1 MIKKILIANR
11 GEIACR
17 IIKTAKKMNIKTVAV
32 YSEADKQA
40 DFVKLADESYLIG
53 PSSPNESY
61 LVIKKIIDIAKKSK
75 SDAIHPGYG
84 FLSEN
89 YNFVK
94 ALEKEKIKFIGP
106 NKNAITKMGDK
117 IESKNLATKLKLNVI
132 PGHTEAIKDP
142 KKAIKIAE
150 KIGFPVLL
158 KASAGGGGKGMR
170 IVENRNELEVNL
182 KAAQSEA
189 LNSFGDDRVFIEKFI
204 TNPRHIEIQIL
215 CDKHGN
221 QIHLGERECSIQR
234 RYQKVIEECPSSF
247 VDEKLRNEMA
257 EQALKL
263 AKEVKYDS
271 AGTVEFVVD
280 GEKNFYFLEMN
291 TRLQVEHPV
300 TELVTGVDLVEQMI
314 NCADGK
320 KLNLKQKDISLKGW
334 SVESRIYAEDP
345 LKDFLPSIG
354 RIIEYHEPQQTSL
367 NEVVRNDTG
376 VSSGSDIS
384 IFYDPMIA
392 KLCTWGKTRE
402 ISINRMEL
410 ALDKFLLEGIDHN
423 IPFLSS
429 IIGSQRFKSGD
440 LTTSFI
446 EDEYPN
452 GFKGLSANENE
463 NWIFSSLFLV
473 FHLSEIRKDFYFDEG
488 FSLDWQVQIQNKLNS
503 TVKNTYNFKIKQP
516 SKNNVEFYVKPLPL
530 KEIKGM
536 KKGYIKVDIKKD
548 YSNKLVAS
556 YLEMFNDNDGSIM
569 LSNKINYRI
578 KYINP
583 SIELNYRGVNIE
595 ALVLPKHIADLSKY
609 MKPIKII
616 DKSNLLLCPMPGK
629 LLKVMV
635 EEQEIVEEGQTL
647 CVIEAM
653 KMENTLVAQ
662 KNCTIKSINF
672 IEGDTLSVDQTIME
686 FIFEK

>member
-17 IIKTAKKMNIKTVAV
+17 IIKTANKMNIKTVAV
-32 YSEADKQA
+32 YSEADKHA

-61 LVIKKIIDIAKKSK
+61 LVIKKIIEIAKKSK

-117 IESKNLATKLKLNVI
+117 IESKNLANKLKLNII

-142 KKAIKIAE
+142 KKAIKISE

-170 IVENRNELEVNL
+170 IVESRKDLEANL

-189 LNSFGDDRVFIEKFI
+189 LNSFGDDRVFIEKYI

-247 VDEKLRNEMA
+247 VDKELREAMA
-257 EQALKL
+257 EQALRL

-280 GEKNFYFLEMN
+280 NDRNFYFLEMN

-300 TELVTGVDLVEQMI
+300 TELVTGIDLVEQMI

-320 KLNLKQKDISLKGW
+320 KLNLKQNDINLNGW
-334 SVESRIYAEDP
+334 SIESRIYAEDP

-354 RIIEYHEPQQTSL
+354 RLIEYHEPQQKNKT
-367 NEVVRNDTG
+367 EIIRNDTG
-376 VSSGSDIS
+376 VSGGSDIS
-384 IFYDPMIA
+384 IFYDPMIS
-392 KLCTWGKTRE
+392 KLAVHEKTRTKA
-402 ISINRMEL
+402 IDLMIN
-410 ALDKFLLEGIDHN
+410 ALQQYYITGVDHN
-423 IPFLSS
+423 IAFLISTLKNKDFRSGS
-429 IIGSQRFKSGD
+429 IS
-440 LTTSFI
+440 TNFI
-446 EDEYPN
+446 KENYPKGYYFN
-452 GFKGLSANENE
+452 YGLSKSLIEKFNYAA
-463 NWIFSSLFLV
+463 IF
-473 FHLSEIRKDFYFDEG
+473 IYK
-488 FSLDWQVQIQNKLNS
+488 KLNINITNLGLS
-503 TVKNTYNFKIKQP
+503 VISKKITSDFEIKSHKLIDKNLSMIVAH
-516 SKNNVEFYVKPLPL
+516 KN
-530 KEIKGM
+530 KEIVLHSLWKINQ
-536 KKGYIKVDIKKD
+536 K
-548 YSNKLVAS
+548 
-556 YLEMFNDNDGSIM
+556 IM
-569 LSNKINYRI
+569 ELNIGDEKCFVKINKINNFNQFSITIEDCSLDLIVAPNKNKALFNYMPEI
-578 KYINP
+578 KL
-583 SIELNYRGVNIE
+583 E
-595 ALVLPKHIADLSKY
+595 DLSK
-609 MKPIKII
+609 KLI
-616 DKSNLLLCPMPGK
+616 SPMPGLIK
-629 LLKVMV
+629 SINIKKGQLIKQG
-635 EEQEIVEEGQTL
+635 EELVI
-647 CVIEAM
+647 IEAM
-653 KMENTLVAQ
+653 KMENILKSEKDCLVEDVL
-662 KNCTIKSINF
+662 IK
-672 IEGDTLSVDQTIME
+672 EGSSVSTDEVLIT
-686 FIFEK
+686 FK

>member
-17 IIKTAKKMNIKTVAV
+17 IIKTANKMNIKTVAV
-32 YSEADKQA
+32 YSEADKHA

-61 LVIKKIIDIAKKSK
+61 LVIKKIIEIAKKSK

-117 IESKNLATKLKLNVI
+117 IESKNLANKLKLNII

-142 KKAIKIAE
+142 KKAIKISE

-170 IVENRNELEVNL
+170 IVESRKDLEANL

-189 LNSFGDDRVFIEKFI
+189 LNSFGDDRVFIEKYI

-247 VDEKLRNEMA
+247 VDKELREAMA
-257 EQALKL
+257 EQALRL

-280 GEKNFYFLEMN
+280 NDRNFYFLEMN

-300 TELVTGVDLVEQMI
+300 TELVTGIDLVEQMI

-320 KLNLKQKDISLKGW
+320 KLNLKQNDINLNGW
-334 SVESRIYAEDP
+334 SIESRIYAEDP

-354 RIIEYHEPQQTSL
+354 RLIEYHEPQQKNKT
-367 NEVVRNDTG
+367 EIIRNDTG
-376 VSSGSDIS
+376 VSGGSDIS
-384 IFYDPMIA
+384 IFYDPMIS
-392 KLCTWGKTRE
+392 KLAVHEKTRTKA
-402 ISINRMEL
+402 IDLMIN
-410 ALDKFLLEGIDHN
+410 ALQQYYITGVDHN
-423 IPFLSS
+423 IAFLISTLKNKDFRSGS
-429 IIGSQRFKSGD
+429 IS
-440 LTTSFI
+440 TNFI
-446 EDEYPN
+446 KENYPKGYYFN
-452 GFKGLSANENE
+452 YGLSKSLIEKFNYAA
-463 NWIFSSLFLV
+463 IF
-473 FHLSEIRKDFYFDEG
+473 IYK
-488 FSLDWQVQIQNKLNS
+488 KLNINITNLGLS
-503 TVKNTYNFKIKQP
+503 VISKKITSDFEIKSHKLIDKNLSMIVTH
-516 SKNNVEFYVKPLPL
+516 KN
-530 KEIKGM
+530 KEIVLHSLWKINQ
-536 KKGYIKVDIKKD
+536 K
-548 YSNKLVAS
+548 
-556 YLEMFNDNDGSIM
+556 IM
-569 LSNKINYRI
+569 ELNIGDEKCFVKINKINNFNQFSITIEDCSLDLIVAPNKNKALFNYMPEI
-578 KYINP
+578 KL
-583 SIELNYRGVNIE
+583 E
-595 ALVLPKHIADLSKY
+595 DLSK
-609 MKPIKII
+609 KLI
-616 DKSNLLLCPMPGK
+616 SPMPGLIK
-629 LLKVMV
+629 SINIKKGQLIKQGEELL
-635 EEQEIVEEGQTL
+635 I
-647 CVIEAM
+647 IEAM
-653 KMENTLVAQ
+653 KMENILKSEKDCLVEDVL
-662 KNCTIKSINF
+662 IK
-672 IEGDTLSVDQTIME
+672 EGSSVSTDEVLIT
-686 FIFEK
+686 FK

>member
-17 IIKTAKKMNIKTVAV
+17 IIKTANKMNIKTVAV
-32 YSEADKQA
+32 YSEADKHA

-61 LVIKKIIDIAKKSK
+61 LVIKKIIEIAKKSK

-117 IESKNLATKLKLNVI
+117 IESKNLANKLKLNII

-142 KKAIKIAE
+142 KKAIKISE

-170 IVENRNELEVNL
+170 IVESRKDLEANL

-189 LNSFGDDRVFIEKFI
+189 LNSFGDDRVFIEKYI

-247 VDEKLRNEMA
+247 VDKELREAMA
-257 EQALKL
+257 EQALRL

-280 GEKNFYFLEMN
+280 NDRNFYFLEMN

-300 TELVTGVDLVEQMI
+300 TELVTGIDLVEQMI

-320 KLNLKQKDISLKGW
+320 KLNLKQKDINLNGW
-334 SVESRIYAEDP
+334 SIESRIYAEDP

-354 RIIEYHEPQQTSL
+354 RLIDYHEPQQKNKT
-367 NEVVRNDTG
+367 EIIRNDTG
-376 VSSGSDIS
+376 VSGGSDIS
-384 IFYDPMIA
+384 IFYDPMIS
-392 KLCTWGKTRE
+392 KLAVHEKTRTKA
-402 ISINRMEL
+402 IDLMIN
-410 ALDKFLLEGIDHN
+410 ALQQYYITGVDHN
-423 IPFLSS
+423 IAFLISTLKNKDFRSGS
-429 IIGSQRFKSGD
+429 ISTNFIKENYPKGY
-440 LTTSFI
+440 SFN
-446 EDEYPN
+446 Y
-452 GFKGLSANENE
+452 GLSKSLIEKFNYAA
-463 NWIFSSLFLV
+463 IF
-473 FHLSEIRKDFYFDEG
+473 IYK
-488 FSLDWQVQIQNKLNS
+488 KLNINITNLDLS
-503 TVKNTYNFKIKQP
+503 VISKKITSDFEIKSHKLIDKNLSMIVAY
-516 SKNNVEFYVKPLPL
+516 KN
-530 KEIKGM
+530 KEIVLHSLWKINQKIM
-536 KKGYIKVDIKKD
+536 ELNI
-548 YSNKLVAS
+548 
-556 YLEMFNDNDGSIM
+556 NDEKCFVKI
-569 LSNKINYRI
+569 NKINNFNQFSITIEDCSLDLIVAPNKNKALFDYMPEI
-578 KYINP
+578 KR
-583 SIELNYRGVNIE
+583 E
-595 ALVLPKHIADLSKY
+595 DLSK
-609 MKPIKII
+609 KLI
-616 DKSNLLLCPMPGK
+616 SPMPGLIK
-629 LLKVMV
+629 SISIKKGQLIKQG
-635 EEQEIVEEGQTL
+635 EELVI
-647 CVIEAM
+647 IEAM
-653 KMENTLVAQ
+653 KMENILKSEKDCLVEDVL
-662 KNCTIKSINF
+662 IK
-672 IEGDTLSVDQTIME
+672 EGSSVSTDEVLIT
-686 FIFEK
+686 FK

>member
-17 IIKTAKKMNIKTVAV
+17 IIKTANKMNIKTVAV
-32 YSEADKQA
+32 YSEADKHA

-61 LVIKKIIDIAKKSK
+61 LVIKKIIEIAKKSK

-117 IESKNLATKLKLNVI
+117 IESKNLANKLKLNII

-142 KKAIKIAE
+142 KKAIKISE

-170 IVENRNELEVNL
+170 IVESRKDLEANL

-189 LNSFGDDRVFIEKFI
+189 LNSFGDDRVFIEKYI

-247 VDEKLRNEMA
+247 VDKELREAMA
-257 EQALKL
+257 EQALRL

-280 GEKNFYFLEMN
+280 NDRNFYFLEMN

-300 TELVTGVDLVEQMI
+300 TELVTGIDLVEQMI

-320 KLNLKQKDISLKGW
+320 KLNLKQKDINLNGW
-334 SVESRIYAEDP
+334 SIESRIYAEDP

-354 RIIEYHEPQQTSL
+354 RLIEYHEPQQKNKT
-367 NEVVRNDTG
+367 EIIRNDTG
-376 VSSGSDIS
+376 VSGGSDIS
-384 IFYDPMIA
+384 IFYDPMIS
-392 KLCTWGKTRE
+392 KLAVHEKTRTKA
-402 ISINRMEL
+402 IDLMIN
-410 ALDKFLLEGIDHN
+410 ALQQYYITGVDHN
-423 IPFLSS
+423 IAFLISTLKNKDFRSGS
-429 IIGSQRFKSGD
+429 ISTNFIKENYPKGY
-440 LTTSFI
+440 SFN
-446 EDEYPN
+446 Y
-452 GFKGLSANENE
+452 GLSKSLIEKFNYAA
-463 NWIFSSLFLV
+463 IF
-473 FHLSEIRKDFYFDEG
+473 IYK
-488 FSLDWQVQIQNKLNS
+488 KLNINILNLNLS
-503 TVKNTYNFKIKQP
+503 VISKKITSDFEIKSHKLIDKNLSMIVAY
-516 SKNNVEFYVKPLPL
+516 KN
-530 KEIKGM
+530 KEIVLHSLWKINQKIM
-536 KKGYIKVDIKKD
+536 ELNI
-548 YSNKLVAS
+548 
-556 YLEMFNDNDGSIM
+556 NDEKCFVKI
-569 LSNKINYRI
+569 NKINNFNQFSITIEDCSLDLIVAPNKNKALFDYMPEI
-578 KYINP
+578 KL
-583 SIELNYRGVNIE
+583 E
-595 ALVLPKHIADLSKY
+595 DLSK
-609 MKPIKII
+609 KLI
-616 DKSNLLLCPMPGK
+616 SPMPGLIK
-629 LLKVMV
+629 SINIKKGQLIKQG
-635 EEQEIVEEGQTL
+635 EELVI
-647 CVIEAM
+647 IEAM
-653 KMENTLVAQ
+653 KM
-662 KNCTIKSINF
+662 K
-672 IEGDTLSVDQTIME
+672 EGSSVSTDEVLIT
-686 FIFEK
+686 FK

>member
-17 IIKTAKKMNIKTVAV
+17 IIKTANKMNIKTVAV
-32 YSEADKQA
+32 YSEADKHA

-61 LVIKKIIDIAKKSK
+61 LVIKKIIEIAKKSK

-117 IESKNLATKLKLNVI
+117 IESKNLANKLKLNII

-142 KKAIKIAE
+142 KKAIKISE

-170 IVENRNELEVNL
+170 IVESRKDLEANL

-189 LNSFGDDRVFIEKFI
+189 LNSFGDDRVFIEKYI

-247 VDEKLRNEMA
+247 VDKELREAMA
-257 EQALKL
+257 EQALRL

-280 GEKNFYFLEMN
+280 NDRNFYFLEMN

-300 TELVTGVDLVEQMI
+300 TELVTGIDLVEQMI

-320 KLNLKQKDISLKGW
+320 KLNLKQNDINLNGW
-334 SVESRIYAEDP
+334 SIESRIYAEDP

-354 RIIEYHEPQQTSL
+354 RLIEYHEPQQKNKT
-367 NEVVRNDTG
+367 EIIRNDTG
-376 VSSGSDIS
+376 VSGGSDIS
-384 IFYDPMIA
+384 IFYDPMIS
-392 KLCTWGKTRE
+392 KLAVHEKTRTKA
-402 ISINRMEL
+402 IDLMIN
-410 ALDKFLLEGIDHN
+410 ALQQYYITGVDHN
-423 IPFLSS
+423 IAFLISTLKNKDFRSGS
-429 IIGSQRFKSGD
+429 ISTNFIKENYPKGYYFNYGLSKSLIEKFNYAAIFIYKKLNINITNLD
-440 LTTSFI
+440 LSVISKKTTSDFEI
-446 EDEYPN
+446 KSHKLIDKN
-452 GFKGLSANENE
+452 LSM
-463 NWIFSSLFLV
+463 IV
-473 FHLSEIRKDFYFDEG
+473 VH
-488 FSLDWQVQIQNKLNS
+488 
-503 TVKNTYNFKIKQP
+503 KN
-516 SKNNVEFYVKPLPL
+516 
-530 KEIKGM
+530 KEIVLHSLWKINQ
-536 KKGYIKVDIKKD
+536 K
-548 YSNKLVAS
+548 
-556 YLEMFNDNDGSIM
+556 IM
-569 LSNKINYRI
+569 ELNIGDEKCFVKINKINNFNQFSITIEDCSLDLIVAPNKNKALFNYMPEI
-578 KYINP
+578 KL
-583 SIELNYRGVNIE
+583 E
-595 ALVLPKHIADLSKY
+595 DLSK
-609 MKPIKII
+609 KLI
-616 DKSNLLLCPMPGK
+616 SPMPGLIK
-629 LLKVMV
+629 SINIKKGQLIKQG
-635 EEQEIVEEGQTL
+635 EELVI
-647 CVIEAM
+647 IEAM
-653 KMENTLVAQ
+653 KMENILKSEKDCLVEDVL
-662 KNCTIKSINF
+662 IK
-672 IEGDTLSVDQTIME
+672 EGSSVSTDEVLIT
-686 FIFEK
+686 FK

>member
-17 IIKTAKKMNIKTVAV
+17 IIKTAKKMKIKTVAV
-32 YSEADKQA
+32 YSDADKQA
-40 DFVKLADESYLIG
+40 DFVKQADESYYIG
-53 PSSPNESY
+53 PSSPSESY
-61 LVIKKIIDIAKKSK
+61 LVIKKIIEVAKKSK

-106 NKNAITKMGDK
+106 NKNAIIKMGDK
-117 IESKNLATKLKLNVI
+117 IESKNLANKLKLNII

-170 IVENRNELEVNL
+170 IVENRKELEPNL
-182 KAAQSEA
+182 KAAQGEA
-189 LNSFGDDRVFIEKFI
+189 LNSFGDDRVFIEKYI

-234 RYQKVIEECPSSF
+234 RYQKVIEECPSPF
-247 VDEKLRNEMA
+247 LDEELRNAMA

-280 GEKNFYFLEMN
+280 DQKNFYFLEMN

-320 KLNLKQKDISLKGW
+320 KLNIRQKDIKLNGW
-334 SVESRIYAEDP
+334 SIESRIYAEDP

-354 RIIEYHEPQQTSL
+354 RIIEYEEPTNFNV
-367 NEVVRNDTG
+367 NEIIRNDTG

-384 IFYDPMIA
+384 IYYDPMIS
-392 KLCTWGKTRE
+392 KLAVHAKTRLK
-402 ISINRMEL
+402 SIDLMIN
-410 ALDKFLLEGIDHN
+410 ALQQYYITGVDHN
-423 IPFLSS
+423 IAFLISTLKNND
-429 IIGSQRFKSGD
+429 FKSGNISTNFIKENYPKGYSSNFG
-440 LTTSFI
+440 LNKSLMNKFNMAAVYVYSKLNKFKGNNLSVSSKKRSFDYQLKEEKMLEDGYLIRLGDKRNDFVISSSWKNNEKVMCLKIDEELCFVKVNEIKNFNQFSFTI
-446 EDEYPN
+446 EDCTLN
-452 GFKGLSANENE
+452 LTLSSTQIEK
-463 NWIFSSLFLV
+463 LFA
-473 FHLSEIRKDFYFDEG
+473 YM
-488 FSLDWQVQIQNKLNS
+488 
-503 TVKNTYNFKIKQP
+503 P
-516 SKNNVEFYVKPLPL
+516 A
-530 KEIKGM
+530 
-536 KKGYIKVDIKKD
+536 IKV
-548 YSNKLVAS
+548 
-556 YLEMFNDNDGSIM
+556 E
-569 LSNKINYRI
+569 
-578 KYINP
+578 
-583 SIELNYRGVNIE
+583 
-595 ALVLPKHIADLSKY
+595 DLSK
-609 MKPIKII
+609 KLI
-616 DKSNLLLCPMPGK
+616 SPMPGLVK
-629 LLKVMV
+629 SISIKKGQPIKQG
-635 EEQEIVEEGQTL
+635 QELI
-647 CVIEAM
+647 VIEAM
-653 KMENTLVAQ
+653 KMENILKSEKDCIVDDVL
-662 KNCTIKSINF
+662 IK
-672 IEGDTLSVDQTIME
+672 EGSSVSTDEVLIT
-686 FIFEK
+686 FK

>member
-17 IIKTAKKMNIKTVAV
+17 IIKTAKKMKIKTVAV
-32 YSEADKQA
+32 YSDADRQA
-40 DFVKLADESYLIG
+40 DFVKQADESYYIG
-53 PSSPNESY
+53 PSSPSESY
-61 LVIKKIIDIAKKSK
+61 LVIKKIIEVAKKSK

-106 NKNAITKMGDK
+106 NKNAIIKMGDK
-117 IESKNLATKLKLNVI
+117 IESKNLANKLKLNII

-170 IVENRNELEVNL
+170 IVENRKELEPNL
-182 KAAQSEA
+182 KAAQGEA
-189 LNSFGDDRVFIEKFI
+189 LNSFGDDRVFIEKYI

-234 RYQKVIEECPSSF
+234 RYQKVIEECPSPF
-247 VDEKLRNEMA
+247 LDEELRNAMA

-280 GEKNFYFLEMN
+280 DQKNFYFLEMN

-320 KLNLKQKDISLKGW
+320 KLNISQKDIKLNGW
-334 SVESRIYAEDP
+334 SIESRIYAEDP

-354 RIIEYHEPQQTSL
+354 RIIEYEEPTNFNV
-367 NEVVRNDTG
+367 NEIIRNDTG

-384 IFYDPMIA
+384 IYYDPMIS
-392 KLCTWGKTRE
+392 KLAVHAETRLK
-402 ISINRMEL
+402 SIDLMIN
-410 ALDKFLLEGIDHN
+410 ALQQYYITGVDHN
-423 IPFLSS
+423 IAFLISTLKNND
-429 IIGSQRFKSGD
+429 FKSGNISTNFIKENYPKGYSSNFG
-440 LTTSFI
+440 LNKSLMNKFNMAAVYVYSKLNKFKGNNISVSSKKRSFDYQLKEEKMLEDGYLIRLGDKRNDFVISSSWKNNEKVMCLKIDEELCFVKVNEIKNFNQFSFTI
-446 EDEYPN
+446 EDCTLN
-452 GFKGLSANENE
+452 LTLSSTQIEK
-463 NWIFSSLFLV
+463 LFA
-473 FHLSEIRKDFYFDEG
+473 YM
-488 FSLDWQVQIQNKLNS
+488 
-503 TVKNTYNFKIKQP
+503 P
-516 SKNNVEFYVKPLPL
+516 A
-530 KEIKGM
+530 
-536 KKGYIKVDIKKD
+536 IKV
-548 YSNKLVAS
+548 
-556 YLEMFNDNDGSIM
+556 E
-569 LSNKINYRI
+569 
-578 KYINP
+578 
-583 SIELNYRGVNIE
+583 
-595 ALVLPKHIADLSKY
+595 DLSK
-609 MKPIKII
+609 KLI
-616 DKSNLLLCPMPGK
+616 SPMPGLVK
-629 LLKVMV
+629 SISIKKGQPIKQG
-635 EEQEIVEEGQTL
+635 QELI
-647 CVIEAM
+647 VIEAM
-653 KMENTLVAQ
+653 KMENILKSEKDCIVDDVL
-662 KNCTIKSINF
+662 IK
-672 IEGDTLSVDQTIME
+672 EGSSVSTDEVLIT
-686 FIFEK
+686 FK

>member
-17 IIKTAKKMNIKTVAV
+17 IIKTANKMNIKTVAV
-32 YSEADKQA
+32 YSEADKHA

-61 LVIKKIIDIAKKSK
+61 LVIKKIIEIAKKSK

-117 IESKNLATKLKLNVI
+117 IESKNLANKLKLNII

-142 KKAIKIAE
+142 KKAIKISE

-170 IVENRNELEVNL
+170 IVESRKDLEANL

-189 LNSFGDDRVFIEKFI
+189 LNSFGDDRVFIEKYI

-247 VDEKLRNEMA
+247 VDKELREAMA
-257 EQALKL
+257 EQALRL

-280 GEKNFYFLEMN
+280 NDRNFYFLEMN

-300 TELVTGVDLVEQMI
+300 TELVTGIDLVEQMI

-320 KLNLKQKDISLKGW
+320 KLNLKQKDINLNGW
-334 SVESRIYAEDP
+334 SIESRIYAEDP

-354 RIIEYHEPQQTSL
+354 RLIEYHEPQQKNKT
-367 NEVVRNDTG
+367 EIIRNDTG
-376 VSSGSDIS
+376 VSGGSDIS
-384 IFYDPMIA
+384 IFYDPMIS
-392 KLCTWGKTRE
+392 KLAVHEKTRTKA
-402 ISINRMEL
+402 IDLMIN
-410 ALDKFLLEGIDHN
+410 ALQQYYITGVDHN
-423 IPFLSS
+423 IAFLISTLKNKDFRSGS
-429 IIGSQRFKSGD
+429 IS
-440 LTTSFI
+440 TNFI
-446 EDEYPN
+446 KENYPKGYYFN
-452 GFKGLSANENE
+452 YGLSKSLIEKFNYAA
-463 NWIFSSLFLV
+463 IF
-473 FHLSEIRKDFYFDEG
+473 IYK
-488 FSLDWQVQIQNKLNS
+488 KLNINIINLDLS
-503 TVKNTYNFKIKQP
+503 VISKKITSDFEIKSHKLIDKNLSMIVAY
-516 SKNNVEFYVKPLPL
+516 KN
-530 KEIKGM
+530 KEIALHSLWKINQKIM
-536 KKGYIKVDIKKD
+536 ELNI
-548 YSNKLVAS
+548 
-556 YLEMFNDNDGSIM
+556 NDEKCFVKI
-569 LSNKINYRI
+569 NKINNFNQFSITIEDCSLDLIVAPNKNKALFDYMPEI
-578 KYINP
+578 KL
-583 SIELNYRGVNIE
+583 E
-595 ALVLPKHIADLSKY
+595 DLSK
-609 MKPIKII
+609 KLI
-616 DKSNLLLCPMPGK
+616 SPMPGLIK
-629 LLKVMV
+629 SISIKKGQLIKQG
-635 EEQEIVEEGQTL
+635 EELVI
-647 CVIEAM
+647 IEAM
-653 KMENTLVAQ
+653 KMENILKSEKDCLVEDVL
-662 KNCTIKSINF
+662 IK
-672 IEGDTLSVDQTIME
+672 EGSSVSTDEVLIT
-686 FIFEK
+686 FK

>member
-17 IIKTAKKMNIKTVAV
+17 IIKTANKMNIKTVAV
-32 YSEADKQA
+32 YSEADKHA

-61 LVIKKIIDIAKKSK
+61 LVIKKIIEIAKKSK

-117 IESKNLATKLKLNVI
+117 IESKNLANKLKLNII

-142 KKAIKIAE
+142 KKAIKISE

-170 IVENRNELEVNL
+170 IVESRKDLEANL

-189 LNSFGDDRVFIEKFI
+189 LNSFGDDRVFIEKYI

-247 VDEKLRNEMA
+247 VDKELREAMA
-257 EQALKL
+257 EQALRL

-280 GEKNFYFLEMN
+280 NDRNFYFLEMN

-320 KLNLKQKDISLKGW
+320 KLNLKQKDINLNGW
-334 SVESRIYAEDP
+334 SIESRIYAEDP

-354 RIIEYHEPQQTSL
+354 RLIEYHEPQQKNKT
-367 NEVVRNDTG
+367 EIIRNDTG
-376 VSSGSDIS
+376 VSGGSDIS
-384 IFYDPMIA
+384 IFYDPMIS
-392 KLCTWGKTRE
+392 KLAVHEKTRTKA
-402 ISINRMEL
+402 IDLMIN
-410 ALDKFLLEGIDHN
+410 ALQQYYITGVDHN
-423 IPFLSS
+423 IAFLISTLKNKDFRSGS
-429 IIGSQRFKSGD
+429 IS
-440 LTTSFI
+440 TNFI
-446 EDEYPN
+446 KENYPKGYYFN
-452 GFKGLSANENE
+452 YGLSKSLIEKFNYAA
-463 NWIFSSLFLV
+463 IF
-473 FHLSEIRKDFYFDEG
+473 IYK
-488 FSLDWQVQIQNKLNS
+488 KLNINITNLDLS
-503 TVKNTYNFKIKQP
+503 VISKKITSDFEIKSHKLIDKNLSMIVAH
-516 SKNNVEFYVKPLPL
+516 KN
-530 KEIKGM
+530 KEIVLHSLWKINQKIM
-536 KKGYIKVDIKKD
+536 ELNI
-548 YSNKLVAS
+548 
-556 YLEMFNDNDGSIM
+556 NDEKCFVKI
-569 LSNKINYRI
+569 NKINNFNQFSITIEDCSLDLIVAPNKNKALFDYMPEI
-578 KYINP
+578 KL
-583 SIELNYRGVNIE
+583 E
-595 ALVLPKHIADLSKY
+595 DLSK
-609 MKPIKII
+609 KLI
-616 DKSNLLLCPMPGK
+616 SPMPGLIK
-629 LLKVMV
+629 SINIKKGQLIKQG
-635 EEQEIVEEGQTL
+635 EELVI
-647 CVIEAM
+647 IEAM
-653 KMENTLVAQ
+653 KMENILKSEKDCLVEDVL
-662 KNCTIKSINF
+662 IK
-672 IEGDTLSVDQTIME
+672 EGSSVSTDEVLIT
-686 FIFEK
+686 FK

>member
-17 IIKTAKKMNIKTVAV
+17 IIKTANKMNIKTVAV
-32 YSEADKQA
+32 YSEADKHA

-61 LVIKKIIDIAKKSK
+61 LVIKKIIEIAKKSK

-117 IESKNLATKLKLNVI
+117 IESKNLANKLKLNII

-142 KKAIKIAE
+142 KKAIKISE

-170 IVENRNELEVNL
+170 IVESRKDLEANL

-189 LNSFGDDRVFIEKFI
+189 LNSFGDDRVFIEKYI

-247 VDEKLRNEMA
+247 VDKELREAMA
-257 EQALKL
+257 EQALRL

-280 GEKNFYFLEMN
+280 NDRNFYFLEMN

-300 TELVTGVDLVEQMI
+300 TELVTGIDLVEQMI

-320 KLNLKQKDISLKGW
+320 KLNLKQNDINLNGW
-334 SVESRIYAEDP
+334 SIESRIYAEDP

-354 RIIEYHEPQQTSL
+354 RLIEYHEPQQKNKT
-367 NEVVRNDTG
+367 EIIRNDTG
-376 VSSGSDIS
+376 VSGGSDIS
-384 IFYDPMIA
+384 IFYDPMIS
-392 KLCTWGKTRE
+392 KLAVHEKTRTKA
-402 ISINRMEL
+402 IDLMIN
-410 ALDKFLLEGIDHN
+410 ALQQYYITGVDHN
-423 IPFLSS
+423 IAFLISTLKNKDFRSGS
-429 IIGSQRFKSGD
+429 IS
-440 LTTSFI
+440 TNFI
-446 EDEYPN
+446 KENYPKGYYFN
-452 GFKGLSANENE
+452 YGLSKSLIEKFNYAA
-463 NWIFSSLFLV
+463 IF
-473 FHLSEIRKDFYFDEG
+473 IYK
-488 FSLDWQVQIQNKLNS
+488 KLNINITNLDLS
-503 TVKNTYNFKIKQP
+503 VISKKITSDFEIKSHKLIDKNLSMIVAH
-516 SKNNVEFYVKPLPL
+516 KN
-530 KEIKGM
+530 KEIVLHSLWKINQKIM
-536 KKGYIKVDIKKD
+536 ELNI
-548 YSNKLVAS
+548 
-556 YLEMFNDNDGSIM
+556 NDEKCFVKI
-569 LSNKINYRI
+569 NKINNFNQFSITIEDCSLDLIVAPNKNKALFDYMPEI
-578 KYINP
+578 KL
-583 SIELNYRGVNIE
+583 E
-595 ALVLPKHIADLSKY
+595 DLSK
-609 MKPIKII
+609 KLI
-616 DKSNLLLCPMPGK
+616 SPMPGLIK
-629 LLKVMV
+629 SINIKKGQLIKQG
-635 EEQEIVEEGQTL
+635 EELVI
-647 CVIEAM
+647 IEAM
-653 KMENTLVAQ
+653 KMENILKSEKDCLVEDVL
-662 KNCTIKSINF
+662 IK
-672 IEGDTLSVDQTIME
+672 EGSSVSTDEVLIT
-686 FIFEK
+686 FK

>member
-17 IIKTAKKMNIKTVAV
+17 IIKTANKMNIKTVAV
-32 YSEADKQA
+32 YSEADKHA

-61 LVIKKIIDIAKKSK
+61 LVIKKIIEIAKKSK

-117 IESKNLATKLKLNVI
+117 IESKNLANKLKLNII

-142 KKAIKIAE
+142 KKAIKISE

-170 IVENRNELEVNL
+170 IVESRKDLEANL

-189 LNSFGDDRVFIEKFI
+189 LNSFGDDRVFIEKYI

-247 VDEKLRNEMA
+247 VDKELREAMA
-257 EQALKL
+257 EQALRL

-280 GEKNFYFLEMN
+280 NDRNFYFLEMN

-320 KLNLKQKDISLKGW
+320 KLNLKQKDINLNGW
-334 SVESRIYAEDP
+334 SIESRIYAEDP

-354 RIIEYHEPQQTSL
+354 RLIEYHEPQQKNKT
-367 NEVVRNDTG
+367 EIIRNDTG
-376 VSSGSDIS
+376 VSGGSDIS
-384 IFYDPMIA
+384 IFYDPMIS
-392 KLCTWGKTRE
+392 KLAVHEKTRTKA
-402 ISINRMEL
+402 IDLMIN
-410 ALDKFLLEGIDHN
+410 ALQQYYITGVDHN
-423 IPFLSS
+423 IAFLISTLKNKDFRSGS
-429 IIGSQRFKSGD
+429 IS
-440 LTTSFI
+440 TNFI
-446 EDEYPN
+446 KENYPKGYYFN
-452 GFKGLSANENE
+452 YGLSKSLIEKFNYAA
-463 NWIFSSLFLV
+463 IF
-473 FHLSEIRKDFYFDEG
+473 IYK
-488 FSLDWQVQIQNKLNS
+488 KLNINITNLDLS
-503 TVKNTYNFKIKQP
+503 VISKKITSDFEIKSHKLIDKNLSMIVAH
-516 SKNNVEFYVKPLPL
+516 KN
-530 KEIKGM
+530 KEIVLHSLWKINQKIM
-536 KKGYIKVDIKKD
+536 ELNI
-548 YSNKLVAS
+548 
-556 YLEMFNDNDGSIM
+556 NDEKCFVKI
-569 LSNKINYRI
+569 NKINNFNQFSITIEDCSLDLIVAPNRNKALFDYMPEI
-578 KYINP
+578 KL
-583 SIELNYRGVNIE
+583 E
-595 ALVLPKHIADLSKY
+595 DLSK
-609 MKPIKII
+609 KLI
-616 DKSNLLLCPMPGK
+616 SPMPGLIK
-629 LLKVMV
+629 SINIKKGQLIKQG
-635 EEQEIVEEGQTL
+635 EELVI
-647 CVIEAM
+647 IEAM
-653 KMENTLVAQ
+653 KMENILKSEKDCLVEDVL
-662 KNCTIKSINF
+662 IK
-672 IEGDTLSVDQTIME
+672 EGSSVSTDEVLIT
-686 FIFEK
+686 FK

>member
-17 IIKTAKKMNIKTVAV
+17 IIKTAKNMKIKTVAV
-32 YSEADKQA
+32 YSDADRQA
-40 DFVKLADESYLIG
+40 DFVKQADESYYIG
-53 PSSPNESY
+53 PSSPSESY
-61 LVIKKIIDIAKKSK
+61 LVIKKIIEVAKKSK

-106 NKNAITKMGDK
+106 NKNAIIKMGDK
-117 IESKNLATKLKLNVI
+117 IESKNLANKLKLNII

-170 IVENRNELEVNL
+170 IVENRKELEPNL
-182 KAAQSEA
+182 KAAQGEA
-189 LNSFGDDRVFIEKFI
+189 LNSFGDDRVFIEKYI

-234 RYQKVIEECPSSF
+234 RYQKVIEECPSPF
-247 VDEKLRNEMA
+247 LDEELRNAMA

-280 GEKNFYFLEMN
+280 DQKNFYFLEMN

-320 KLNLKQKDISLKGW
+320 KLNIRQKDIKLNGW
-334 SVESRIYAEDP
+334 SIESRIYAEDP

-354 RIIEYHEPQQTSL
+354 RIIEYEEPTNFNV
-367 NEVVRNDTG
+367 NEIIRNDTG

-384 IFYDPMIA
+384 IYYDPMIS
-392 KLCTWGKTRE
+392 KLAVHAETRLK
-402 ISINRMEL
+402 SIDLMIN
-410 ALDKFLLEGIDHN
+410 ALQQYYITGVDHN
-423 IPFLSS
+423 IAFLISTLKNND
-429 IIGSQRFKSGD
+429 FKSGNISTNFIKENYPKGYSSNFGLNKSLMNKFNMAAVYVYSKLNKHKD
-440 LTTSFI
+440 NNLSVSSNKRSFDYQLKEEKMLEDGYLIRLGDKRNDFVISSSWKNNEKVMCLKIDEELCFVKVNEIKNFNQFSFTI
-446 EDEYPN
+446 EDCTLN
-452 GFKGLSANENE
+452 LTLSSTQIEK
-463 NWIFSSLFLV
+463 LFA
-473 FHLSEIRKDFYFDEG
+473 YM
-488 FSLDWQVQIQNKLNS
+488 
-503 TVKNTYNFKIKQP
+503 P
-516 SKNNVEFYVKPLPL
+516 A
-530 KEIKGM
+530 
-536 KKGYIKVDIKKD
+536 IKV
-548 YSNKLVAS
+548 
-556 YLEMFNDNDGSIM
+556 E
-569 LSNKINYRI
+569 
-578 KYINP
+578 
-583 SIELNYRGVNIE
+583 
-595 ALVLPKHIADLSKY
+595 DLSK
-609 MKPIKII
+609 KLI
-616 DKSNLLLCPMPGK
+616 SPMPGLVK
-629 LLKVMV
+629 SISIKKGQPIKQG
-635 EEQEIVEEGQTL
+635 QELI
-647 CVIEAM
+647 VIEAM
-653 KMENTLVAQ
+653 KMENILKSEKECIVDDVL
-662 KNCTIKSINF
+662 IK
-672 IEGDTLSVDQTIME
+672 EGSSVSTDEVLIT
-686 FIFEK
+686 FK

>member
-17 IIKTAKKMNIKTVAV
+17 IIKTANKMNIKTVAV
-32 YSEADKQA
+32 YSEADKHA

-61 LVIKKIIDIAKKSK
+61 LVIKKIIEIAKKSK

-117 IESKNLATKLKLNVI
+117 IESKNLANKLKLNII

-142 KKAIKIAE
+142 KKAIKISE

-170 IVENRNELEVNL
+170 IVESRKDLEANL

-189 LNSFGDDRVFIEKFI
+189 LNSFGDDRVFIEKYI

-247 VDEKLRNEMA
+247 VDKELREAMA
-257 EQALKL
+257 EQALRL

-280 GEKNFYFLEMN
+280 NDRNFYFLEMN

-300 TELVTGVDLVEQMI
+300 TELVTGIDLVEQMI

-320 KLNLKQKDISLKGW
+320 KLNLKQKDINLNGW
-334 SVESRIYAEDP
+334 SIESRIYAEDP

-354 RIIEYHEPQQTSL
+354 RLIDYHEPQQKNKT
-367 NEVVRNDTG
+367 EIIRNDTG
-376 VSSGSDIS
+376 VSGGSDIS
-384 IFYDPMIA
+384 IFYDPMIS
-392 KLCTWGKTRE
+392 KLAVHEKTRTKA
-402 ISINRMEL
+402 IDLMIN
-410 ALDKFLLEGIDHN
+410 ALQQYYITGVDHN
-423 IPFLSS
+423 IAFLISTLKNKDFRSGS
-429 IIGSQRFKSGD
+429 IS
-440 LTTSFI
+440 TNFI
-446 EDEYPN
+446 KENYPKGYYFN
-452 GFKGLSANENE
+452 YGLSKSLIEKFNYAA
-463 NWIFSSLFLV
+463 IF
-473 FHLSEIRKDFYFDEG
+473 IYK
-488 FSLDWQVQIQNKLNS
+488 KLNINITNLDLS
-503 TVKNTYNFKIKQP
+503 VISKKITSDFEIKSHKLIDKNLSMIVVH
-516 SKNNVEFYVKPLPL
+516 KN
-530 KEIKGM
+530 KEIVLHSLWKINQKIM
-536 KKGYIKVDIKKD
+536 ELNI
-548 YSNKLVAS
+548 
-556 YLEMFNDNDGSIM
+556 NDEKCFVKI
-569 LSNKINYRI
+569 NKINNFNQFSITIEDCSLDLIVAPNKNKALFGYMPEI
-578 KYINP
+578 KR
-583 SIELNYRGVNIE
+583 E
-595 ALVLPKHIADLSKY
+595 DLSK
-609 MKPIKII
+609 KLI
-616 DKSNLLLCPMPGK
+616 SPMPGLIK
-629 LLKVMV
+629 SISIKKGQLIKQG
-635 EEQEIVEEGQTL
+635 EELVI
-647 CVIEAM
+647 IEAM
-653 KMENTLVAQ
+653 KMENILKSEKDCLVEDVL
-662 KNCTIKSINF
+662 IK
-672 IEGDTLSVDQTIME
+672 EGSSVSTDEVLIT
-686 FIFEK
+686 FK

>member
-17 IIKTAKKMNIKTVAV
+17 IIKTANKMNIKTVAV
-32 YSEADKQA
+32 YSEADKHA

-61 LVIKKIIDIAKKSK
+61 LVIKKIIEIAKKSK

-117 IESKNLATKLKLNVI
+117 IESKNLANKLKLNII
-132 PGHTEAIKDP
+132 PGHTEAIKDSN
-142 KKAIKIAE
+142 KAIKISE

-170 IVENRNELEVNL
+170 IVESRKDLEANL

-189 LNSFGDDRVFIEKFI
+189 LNSFGDDRVFIEKYI

-247 VDEKLRNEMA
+247 VDKELREAMA
-257 EQALKL
+257 EQALRL

-280 GEKNFYFLEMN
+280 NDRNFYFLEMN

-300 TELVTGVDLVEQMI
+300 TELVTGIDLVEQMI

-320 KLNLKQKDISLKGW
+320 KLNLKQKDINLNGW
-334 SVESRIYAEDP
+334 SIESRIYAEDP

-354 RIIEYHEPQQTSL
+354 RLIEYHEPEQKNKT
-367 NEVVRNDTG
+367 EIIRNDTG
-376 VSSGSDIS
+376 VSGGSDIS
-384 IFYDPMIA
+384 IFYDPMIS
-392 KLCTWGKTRE
+392 KLAVHEKTRTKA
-402 ISINRMEL
+402 IDLMIN
-410 ALDKFLLEGIDHN
+410 ALQQYYITGVDHN
-423 IPFLSS
+423 IAFLISTLKNKDF
-429 IIGSQRFKSGD
+429 RSGRIS
-440 LTTSFI
+440 TNFI
-446 EDEYPN
+446 KENYPKGYYFN
-452 GFKGLSANENE
+452 YGLSKSLIEKFNYAA
-463 NWIFSSLFLV
+463 IFV
-473 FHLSEIRKDFYFDEG
+473 YK
-488 FSLDWQVQIQNKLNS
+488 KLNINITNLDLS
-503 TVKNTYNFKIKQP
+503 VISKKITSDFEIKSHKLIDKNLSMIVAH
-516 SKNNVEFYVKPLPL
+516 KN
-530 KEIKGM
+530 KEIVLHSLWKINQKIM
-536 KKGYIKVDIKKD
+536 ELNINDEKCFIKI
-548 YSNKLVAS
+548 
-556 YLEMFNDNDGSIM
+556 
-569 LSNKINYRI
+569 NKINNFNRFSITIEDCSLDLIVAPNKNKALFDYMPEI
-578 KYINP
+578 KL
-583 SIELNYRGVNIE
+583 E
-595 ALVLPKHIADLSKY
+595 DLSK
-609 MKPIKII
+609 KLI
-616 DKSNLLLCPMPGK
+616 SPMPGLIK
-629 LLKVMV
+629 SISIKKGQLIKKG
-635 EEQEIVEEGQTL
+635 EELVI
-647 CVIEAM
+647 IEAM
-653 KMENTLVAQ
+653 KMENILKSEKDCLVEDVL
-662 KNCTIKSINF
+662 IK
-672 IEGDTLSVDQTIME
+672 EGSSVSTDEVLIT
-686 FIFEK
+686 FK